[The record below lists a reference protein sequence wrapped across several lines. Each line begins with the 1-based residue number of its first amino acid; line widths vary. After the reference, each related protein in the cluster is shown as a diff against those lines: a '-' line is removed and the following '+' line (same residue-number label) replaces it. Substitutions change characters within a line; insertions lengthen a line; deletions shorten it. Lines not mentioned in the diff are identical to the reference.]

1 MDAIRTP
8 VIDYTNKDYASLREA
23 MLELAS
29 EKLEHWTDHSP
40 NDLGVV
46 LLELFAY
53 MGDILLYYQ
62 DRIANESYL
71 ETAEERRSVLNL
83 LRLIGYEL
91 RAPQSASADLNLLFN
106 KEEIEE
112 GSDTVVITQGTEFTT
127 TAEATG
133 EAIRYQYVR
142 DEPFPINLND
152 LSIIER
158 DGKSYKSFG
167 TLPVVQVDDAVAGEI
182 VATSDGSPSQRYAL
196 DRSPLAEDSLQL
208 YVNGIEWQR
217 KSTLL
222 YSRSEEQH
230 YMVRRD
236 ESGIAWVEFGDGR
249 FAAIPPRGVNNVTA
263 NYRVGGGE
271 KGNVPP
277 NTITKAVTNI
287 NFLEGV
293 YNELAASGGTGPEAT
308 EEATQRAPQLFRS
321 MGRAVTAADYEAHAL
336 NFGVGKARARATA
349 WNTIE
354 IYVAPKGGGTP
365 TDTLKNDILA
375 YFEDKR
381 MMTSIVDIRDPDPV
395 TICLGGK
402 LDIDPYYFTEQ
413 VQQKVATAIANLFAF
428 DNVDFEQTIYIS
440 KIYEA
445 IEAVEGVVGVHK
457 IAQFAPC
464 DATEPLSEDGVL
476 HLGWEQIPQ
485 VGRMRWEQDV
495 GETTWKWWTE
505 N

>member
-1 MDAIRTP
+1 MNVIKAP

-23 MLELAS
+23 MLELAR

-91 RAPQSASADLNLLFN
+91 RPPQPASADLSLLFST
-106 KEEIEE
+106 EQIEE
-112 GSDTVVITQGTEFTT
+112 QNATVEILQGTEFTT

-133 EAIRYQYVR
+133 EAIRYQYVH
-142 DEPFPINLND
+142 DDPFPIDLNE
-152 LSIIER
+152 LSVIER
-158 DGKSYKSFG
+158 DGESYRLFD
-167 TLPVVQVDDAVAGEI
+167 TLPVVQVDDTVTGEI

-196 DRSPLAEDSLQL
+196 NRSPLNQDSLQL
-208 YVNGIEWQR
+208 TVNGVEWQR
-217 KSTLL
+217 KPTLL
-222 YSRSEEQH
+222 YSRSEDQH

-236 ESGIAWVEFGDGR
+236 ESGVAWIEFGDGR
-249 FAAIPPRGVNNVTA
+249 FGAIPPRGVNNITA
-263 NYRVGGGE
+263 SYRLGGGE

-277 NTITKAVTNI
+277 NTITKAVTSI
-287 NFLEGV
+287 DFLEGV

-308 EEATQRAPQLFRS
+308 DEAAQRAPQLFRS

-336 NFGVGKARARATA
+336 NFGVGKARSRATA

-365 TDTLKNDILA
+365 TDTLKNDLLA

-395 TICLGGK
+395 TICIGGK

-413 VQQKVATAIANLFAF
+413 VQQRVATAIADLFAF

-464 DATEPLSEDGVL
+464 DATEPLSVDGVL
-476 HLGWEQIPQ
+476 NLGWEQIPQ
-485 VGRMRWEQDV
+485 VGRVRWEKDI
-495 GETTWKWWTE
+495 GETTWNWQTE